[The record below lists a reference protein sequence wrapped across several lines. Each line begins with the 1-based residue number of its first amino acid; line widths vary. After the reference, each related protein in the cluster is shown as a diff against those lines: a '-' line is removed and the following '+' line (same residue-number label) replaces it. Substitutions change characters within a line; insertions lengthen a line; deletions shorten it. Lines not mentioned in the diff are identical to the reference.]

1 MIVYVVS
8 GSPASIASCLQ
19 GTGVGRD
26 AWMELR
32 TTTRLPPAR
41 EKQEQDVVVI
51 DLLYPSPGLCP
62 PNATKDHGR
71 LYVLVVARQQSI
83 PVAWV
88 EFAILGS
95 VELLTIEPNSLKP
108 FAPVAAA
115 VERLRGRAPPPQ
127 VAGEVV
133 MRNPCLRDLEDLVS
147 TVLSFPW
154 QIRQPRDLAFRA
166 GIQRSVLRAQCARI
180 GLQRVEHFITLV
192 RWLAFEFLT
201 GTREMSAGRARV
213 VVGISDPSN
222 FRRQLGRLGYYGHAQ
237 RPDGNM
243 LSARNR

>member
-32 TTTRLPPAR
+32 TTT
-41 EKQEQDVVVI
+41 
-51 DLLYPSPGLCP
+51 
-62 PNATKDHGR
+62 
-71 LYVLVVARQQSI
+71 
-83 PVAWV
+83 
-88 EFAILGS
+88 
-95 VELLTIEPNSLKP
+95 
-108 FAPVAAA
+108 
-115 VERLRGRAPPPQ
+115 
-127 VAGEVV
+127 
-133 MRNPCLRDLEDLVS
+133 
-147 TVLSFPW
+147 
-154 QIRQPRDLAFRA
+154 RDLAFRA